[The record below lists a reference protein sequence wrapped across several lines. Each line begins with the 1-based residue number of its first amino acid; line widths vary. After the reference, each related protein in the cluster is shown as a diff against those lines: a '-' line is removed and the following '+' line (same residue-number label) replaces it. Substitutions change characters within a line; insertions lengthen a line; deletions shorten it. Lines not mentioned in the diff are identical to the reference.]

1 MSKETRNSTRNST
14 RHPEMVERVAKA
26 ISREQGLE
34 VGEAPDWADWHWE
47 ECADLAKAA
56 IAAMAEPTPEM
67 KERGSPYM
75 QKSTLGEEGMAYADA
90 CWRAMIDAALS
101 SPKYYVA
108 DDAMEKLG
116 RDGSSKR

>member
-1 MSKETRNSTRNST
+1 MSKETGQATG
-14 RHPEMVERVAKA
+14 HPEMVERVAKA
-26 ISREQGLE
+26 ITS
-34 VGEAPDWADWHWE
+34 VGAPEDWRCWIE
-47 ECADLAKAA
+47 EAKAA

-75 QKSTLGEEGMAYADA
+75 PKSTLGEEGMTYADA